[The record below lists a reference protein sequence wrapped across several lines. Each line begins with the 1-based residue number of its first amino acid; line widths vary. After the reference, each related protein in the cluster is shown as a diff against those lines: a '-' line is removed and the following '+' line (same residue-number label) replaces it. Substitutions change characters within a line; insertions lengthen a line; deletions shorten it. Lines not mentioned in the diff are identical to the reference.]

1 VGKGKL
7 CPLITF
13 RKSRVIDSRT
23 RKNGMTQEDPEFEK
37 FWQAYPRKRSK
48 GDARKAW
55 IQTAKRRPSIM
66 GMMKAIAVLC
76 ASDDWQKDGGQFIP
90 YPAGFLRRECWEDVT
105 DIQMAQVTA
114 DGKMW
119 WETNSGVE
127 RKAKEMG
134 EEWDARLETWQMFI
148 ERLKRKAKVVPIQE
162 ARQVS
167 A

>member
-1 VGKGKL
+1 VHEVEL
-7 CPLITF
+7 
-13 RKSRVIDSRT
+13 
-23 RKNGMTQEDPEFEK
+23 E
-37 FWQAYPRKRSK
+37 
-48 GDARKAW
+48 
-55 IQTAKRRPSIM
+55 
-66 GMMKAIAVLC
+66 
-76 ASDDWQKDGGQFIP
+76 
-90 YPAGFLRRECWEDVT
+90 
-105 DIQMAQVTA
+105 QVTA

>member
-1 VGKGKL
+1 
-7 CPLITF
+7 
-13 RKSRVIDSRT
+13 
-23 RKNGMTQEDPEFEK
+23 MQTQEDPEFEK

-55 IQTAKRRPSIM
+55 IQTAKRRPPIM
-66 GMMKAIAVLC
+66 DMLKAVAVLC

-105 DIQMAQVTA
+105 EIQMAQVTA

-119 WETNSGVE
+119 WETNNGIE

-134 EEWDARLETWQMFI
+134 QEWDARNETWLMFV
-148 ERLKRKAKVVPIQE
+148 ERLKRLSKVVPIQE